1 MPESRIEKSMQNVK
15 WNTIFYFVFL
25 VVNFFSRKTF
35 LDTLGAEF
43 MGLAGTL
50 SNILSTLN
58 LAELGVGAAMSF
70 HLYKPIHDG
79 DRDTINELISLYGW
93 FYRIAGTV
101 ILVAAIIISA
111 FFPLMFEDSAMP
123 LLLAYVVFY
132 SYLVSSL
139 LSYFINYRQALLSAD
154 QRQYVVSKYL
164 QGAAV
169 IKTLVQI
176 GLCWWLRNYYVWIS
190 MELIFSLLAC
200 VFLNYKI
207 SRQYPWLHPLPREGR
222 RLNRK
227 YPSVFKSAKQIFVH
241 HLKYHVAQHS
251 DQILIFA
258 FVSLT
263 QVTYYGNYALVFS
276 KINNLFNALLGGIT
290 ASIGSVTAEGNHCRD
305 MEIFW
310 EQQSLR
316 YLFAGIACVGLYF
329 TMQPLIELW
338 LGAEYLFSNW
348 VLLLFCINTYLWLTY
363 SHITT
368 FLHVR
373 GMYADVWSA
382 IVEIIITLAVTL
394 SIAPFYGIIGI
405 LLGKS
410 IGTLLNL
417 SIWKPYY
424 LFHYGLKESI
434 KRYIRHVSL
443 CVLLLAVSTALVVLM
458 KEAFPVEPA
467 SSWGAFVAFV
477 LCTGLILLVSYFG
490 LMYLFTPGMRG
501 FTHRLIGHYRRKVA

>member
-1 MPESRIEKSMQNVK
+1 MSESRIDKSMQNIK
-15 WNTIFYFVFL
+15 WNTIFYFVMLL
-25 VVNFFSRKTF
+25 VSFFSHKTF

-43 MGLAGTL
+43 MGLSGTL
-50 SNILSTLN
+50 ANILSTLN

-70 HLYKPIHDG
+70 HLYKPIHDH
-79 DRDTINELISLYGW
+79 DRETINELISLYGW

-101 ILVAAIIISA
+101 ILVAAVIISA
-111 FFPLMFEDSAMP
+111 FFPLMLKGSTMP

-164 QGAAV
+164 QGASV

-176 GLCWWLRNYYVWIS
+176 GLCWWLRNYYVWIG
-190 MELIFSLLAC
+190 MELSFSLLAC

-207 SRQYPWLHPLPREGR
+207 DRQYPWLHPFPREGR

-227 YPSVFKSAKQIFVH
+227 YPTVLKSAKQVFIH

-263 QVTYYGNYALVFS
+263 HVAYYGNYALIFG
-276 KINNLFNALLGGIT
+276 KLNNLFSALTGGIT
-290 ASIGSVTAEGNHCRD
+290 ASIGSVLADGNHRRS

-310 EQQSLR
+310 EQQSIR
-316 YLFAGIACVGLYF
+316 YFFAGVVCVSLYF
-329 TMQPLIELW
+329 VTEPLIEVW
-338 LGAEYLFSNW
+338 LGREYLLSHW
-348 VLLLFCINTYLWLTY
+348 VLILFCINTYLWLTY
-363 SHITT
+363 SNVTT
-368 FLHVR
+368 FLHCH
-373 GMYADVWSA
+373 GMYGDVWSA
-382 IVEIIITLAVTL
+382 IAEMVITLAVTL

-405 LLGKS
+405 LLGKG

-424 LFHYGLKESI
+424 LFHYGLKESLWL
-434 KRYIRHVSL
+434 YVRHVGRCL
-443 CVLLLAVSTALVVLM
+443 LLLAVSAALVALM
-458 KEAFPVEPA
+458 TTIFPVEPV
-467 SSWGAFVAFV
+467 SSWGALIVYS
-477 LCTGLILLVSYFG
+477 LCVGLIMISSYFG
-490 LMYLFTPGMRG
+490 LMYFLTPGMRG
-501 FTHRLIGHYRRKVA
+501 FTHRLIAHYRH